1 MRRCSI
7 HVGFGCNI
15 SLGCSA
21 KSGAGVR
28 SGSLSKSKFSFD
40 LAQFSCLQLAPSLV
54 FPLRLLKDCLLS
66 GGAAMILNS
75 IEREFLSRLSFE
87 PWTSPPVFDHQLLE
101 RLVLNNYVAVS
112 SRDDGTLL

>member
-1 MRRCSI
+1 
-7 HVGFGCNI
+7 
-15 SLGCSA
+15 
-21 KSGAGVR
+21 
-28 SGSLSKSKFSFD
+28 
-40 LAQFSCLQLAPSLV
+40 
-54 FPLRLLKDCLLS
+54 
-66 GGAAMILNS
+66 MILNS